1 MVSISTDPTWELYYG
16 NREDFRREDM
26 ESRFEAFG
34 SKKGYSNVCD
44 FLIATDE
51 LLGLITDVV
60 RDTSITLNDRCT
72 NLILVLID
80 IIVNDIVYGDGSGRV
95 HQKLRA
101 NGVDEHSA
109 AAFCSPQNTLVK
121 SIQHWVKLYDKLES
135 GTFVAM
141 TSRAT
146 RRTYRNVRNTSRQNV
161 GYMVATIVALI
172 AIIPTIAALA
182 YMVNHVPLL
191 ETGRPLSSYSGYLTA
206 DTGTTFDVDDIK
218 QLDRNKNAMLAYFA
232 VLTDSS
238 PGSYQFGMH
247 GVDGPVSGTTT
258 GTLDHYKATIGTAAG
273 LHRPS
278 DQAMLSIARGSL
290 LEGAKRISI
299 HGNDYYVMTL
309 GEYASQST
317 MRIVDLFH
325 EHLRVDVSQKIGEY
339 IEIKRTDTGDDQTC
353 QVHSEMLAKLKE
365 FIDKRTDSF
374 ATLDSVMLSYMDTTV
389 DIFDRWDYSDA
400 PILAVMKGVNTCNI
414 DKFKQGLS
422 RLFIQYTGYIHSNIN
437 SIRDSLITLQDDH
450 YSTRSIAIGSKHL
463 KAEKVGQIKQFL
475 QRNILPSVRYLF
487 AFSIHGE
494 DSPVTEYRK
503 WQLSFYDAPMA
514 TVAASLLS
522 GAGVAAGT
530 GAVFGANMFGAG
542 GVAALAAT
550 GYRLGASFW
559 N

>member
-1 MVSISTDPTWELYYG
+1 MVSISTDPAWELYYG

-26 ESRFEAFG
+26 ASRFEAFG
-34 SKKGYSNVCD
+34 SKKGYSNVSD

-51 LLGLITDVV
+51 LLGLITDIV
-60 RDTSITLNDRCT
+60 RDTSITMNDRCT

-109 AAFCSPQNTLVK
+109 AAFCSPQNALVK

-146 RRTYRNVRNTSRQNV
+146 WRTYRNVRNTSRQNV

-247 GVDGPVSGTTT
+247 GVDGPVPGTTT

-437 SIRDSLITLQDDH
+437 SIRDSLITLQYD
-450 YSTRSIAIGSKHL
+450 YSTRSIAIESKHL
-463 KAEKVGQIKQFL
+463 KAEKVGPIKQFL
-475 QRNILPSVRYLF
+475 QRNILPSVSYLI
-487 AFSIHGE
+487 AYNIHGE
-494 DSPVTEYRK
+494 ESPVTEYRK

-522 GAGVAAGT
+522 GAGIATGA